1 MEIQT
6 EKGSELCL
14 LKRNKITM
22 RSLKTHEQIESLISG
37 KRAINKVMESIGC
50 FGKEGIR
57 TIYHTTE
64 QFLN

>member
-50 FGKEGIR
+50 FGKEGI
-57 TIYHTTE
+57 
-64 QFLN
+64 